1 MAKIEKTKE
10 ELREMMKV
18 AQKLRDEAK
27 PADRYACNTLISSI
41 QYWDKQ
47 SEDVQEK
54 VLECVEYKDCTAGDI
69 RGLRG
74 R

>member
-1 MAKIEKTKE
+1 MAKIEKTRDEKI
-10 ELREMMKV
+10 EMLKV

-54 VLECVEYKDCTAGDI
+54 VLECIEYEDCTASDS